1 MEAVLKPDF
10 RFLEEVESHGPF
22 EAAACYQCRKCT
34 NGCPVTFAM
43 DLYPDQVIR
52 KVILGQRDE
61 VLRCSTIWVCA
72 TCETCTTRCPN
83 DVKIAEIMDCLKEMA
98 TRQNISVPQP
108 QVRTLHQAFLKNIRR
123 HGRVFEGEL
132 MAEYLIA
139 SGQLMPKFK
148 DGTLMDDVKLGINLL
163 RKGKMSV
170 IPKIHKG
177 RKFVSE
183 VLKD

>member
-1 MEAVLKPDF
+1 METALKPDF
-10 RFLEEVESHGPF
+10 QFLDEVESHGPF

-52 KVILGQRDE
+52 KVILGQKDE
-61 VLRCSTIWVCA
+61 VLRCGTIWVCA
-72 TCETCTTRCPN
+72 SCETCTTRCPN
-83 DVKIAEIMDCLKEMA
+83 NVKIAEIMDCLKEMA
-98 TRQNISVPQP
+98 TRQKIAVPQP
-108 QVRTLHQAFLKNIRR
+108 QVRILSETFLKNIRR

-132 MAEYLIA
+132 MAEYLIT

-148 DGTLMDDVKLGINLL
+148 DGTLMDDMKLGINLL

-177 RKFVSE
+177 RKFVNDI
-183 VLKD
+183 LKD